1 MEVGDTVWMASAYIS
16 HIDGRPVANVMQVT
30 LVDMG
35 DSERFFDPLVE
46 TSAGDRFR
54 VYGRV
59 SSCHETEAEAKHA
72 AADRLEAEAAKIT
85 AAAAALRVEAN
96 LLLAAEERV
105 SV

>member
-1 MEVGDTVWMASAYIS
+1 MEIGDKVWMASAYIS
-16 HIDGRPVANVMQVT
+16 HIDGRPVAHVHEVI
-30 LVDMG
+30 LIDLG
-35 DSERFFDPLVE
+35 DSERHFDPLVE
-46 TSAGDRFR
+46 TSRGDRFR
-54 VYGRV
+54 VGRL
-59 SSCHETEAEAKHA
+59 SSCHDTEAEAKHA